1 VKVVAYDG
9 STWRVRRR
17 WLPWRRRVRDVP
29 DAPLDIGTLGDDPI
43 SLILM
48 ALGLILLIPA
58 LVVLIVMVGE
68 LLLLL
73 ALLPLIVLSR
83 GLFGVP
89 WTIEIRRERR
99 LHSTERVRGW
109 GNAGRRMD
117 QVATALRLG
126 EPVRKRDRTG

>member
-1 VKVVAYDG
+1 MKVVAYDG

-29 DAPLDIGTLGDDPI
+29 DMPVDLGGLGDDPI
-43 SLILM
+43 SMILM
-48 ALGLILLIPA
+48 ALGLMLLVPALIALILL
-58 LVVLIVMVGE
+58 LGE
-68 LLLLL
+68 VLLLL
-73 ALLPLIVLSR
+73 ALLPLFVLGR

-89 WTIEIRRERR
+89 WTIEIRPERR
-99 LHSTERVRGW
+99 LHSIERVRGW

-126 EPVRKRDRTG
+126 QPVPDRERTA